1 MSLKHAAVSL
11 CALALLASG
20 CGGTS
25 SYKDDLNSANKEF
38 NQSFRKANAKI
49 RTGKT
54 EQQYTAGFTESKSAI
69 QTLEGKLRTLKPP
82 AKARAAQARLV
93 TVLDTLSQDLDS
105 LLQSLNSGNVE
116 KVRALLTK
124 YLQDLQ
130 AVQLAGKQLKARAG

>member
-1 MSLKHAAVSL
+1 MRAKGIILSL

-54 EQQYTAGFTESKSAI
+54 EKQYTDGFTESKSAI

-82 AKARAAQARLV
+82 AKARVAQARLV

-130 AVQLAGKQLKARAG
+130 AVQVAGRQLKARAG